1 MLYKASTWVAA
12 ASLLVTA
19 GTAQAEQITVGFIYP
34 APVADV
40 GWAKQLDLGREAIEA
55 SFGDKVKA
63 VVVENVPEGPDA
75 TRIMNQMVTD
85 GAGFVMLGSFGYM
98 NDGLRLAARNPDVAF
113 LHASGYKQSGN
124 FGTFTP
130 RNYEGFYLGGLAA
143 GMVSKSNIIGVIGA
157 FAIPEVVA
165 EVNAITLAV
174 RSINPETEVKII
186 WLNSWFDPPK
196 AQDAARALVS
206 QGADVLFSLH
216 QDTPSVVNVAE
227 AEGVYVVNTG
237 SDMSV
242 YGPNA
247 VLASVTMNWTDYFV
261 REVGA
266 AIDGNFQGS
275 DFRGGLKD
283 GAVQMKAWSKD
294 LTAEQLA
301 TLQDAEAKLAS
312 GELHAFAGPIND
324 QKGKER
330 VAAGSNLPD
339 GEIFGMN
346 WLVEGLA
353 GSLPN

>member
-1 MLYKASTWVAA
+1 MHFKTLTWLAVAGT
-12 ASLLVTA
+12 LFTA
-19 GTAQAEQITVGFIYP
+19 GAAQAEEMTIGFIYP

-55 SFGDKVKA
+55 SFGDKVKTT
-63 VVVENVPEGPDA
+63 VVENVPEGPDA

-85 GAGFVMLGSFGYM
+85 GADFVMLGSFGYM
-98 NDGLRLAARNPDVAF
+98 NDGLRLAGRNPDVSF
-113 LHASGYKQSGN
+113 LHASGFKQTDN

-143 GMVSKSNIIGVIGA
+143 GLVTKTNTIGMVGA

-165 EVNAITLAV
+165 EVNAITLAA
-174 RSINPETEVKII
+174 RKANPDVEIKII

-237 SDMSV
+237 SDMSA

-247 VLASVTMNWTDYFV
+247 VLASVTMDWTDYFV

-266 AIDGNFQGS
+266 ALEGNFNGS
-275 DFRGGLKD
+275 DFRGGLSD
-283 GAVQMKAWSKD
+283 GAVKVKAWSKD
-294 LTAEQLA
+294 LTADQLA
-301 TLQDAEAKLAS
+301 QIKDAEAKLMS
-312 GELHAFAGPIND
+312 GELHAFAGPIKD
-324 QKGKER
+324 QKGQER
-330 VAAGSNLPD
+330 VAAGANLPD
-339 GEIFGMN
+339 PEIFGMN
-346 WLVEGLA
+346 WLVEGLE

>member
-1 MLYKASTWVAA
+1 
-12 ASLLVTA
+12 
-19 GTAQAEQITVGFIYP
+19 
-34 APVADV
+34 
-40 GWAKQLDLGREAIEA
+40 
-55 SFGDKVKA
+55 
-63 VVVENVPEGPDA
+63 
-75 TRIMNQMVTD
+75 
-85 GAGFVMLGSFGYM
+85 
-98 NDGLRLAARNPDVAF
+98 
-113 LHASGYKQSGN
+113 
-124 FGTFTP
+124 
-130 RNYEGFYLGGLAA
+130 
-143 GMVSKSNIIGVIGA
+143 
-157 FAIPEVVA
+157 
-165 EVNAITLAV
+165 
-174 RSINPETEVKII
+174 
-186 WLNSWFDPPK
+186 FDPPK

-247 VLASVTMNWTDYFV
+247 VLASVTMNWAEYFV

-266 AIDGNFQGS
+266 AMDGSFQGA

-283 GAVQMKAWSKD
+283 GAVQVKAWSKD

-301 TLQDAEAKLAS
+301 ALQDAEAKLAS

-324 QKGKER
+324 QKGDER
-330 VAAGSNLPD
+330 VAAGANLAD

-346 WLVEGLA
+346 WLVEGLK